1 MQSFHIVYN
10 CFLLFGIV
18 LEEFILK
25 NLSLKNIYSQKDNM
39 GSSDQSSMTTLSK
52 AVLSIALSSLYSF
65 NLLHK
70 SHHYF
75 KLSYL
80 LLMIFFFTL
89 QWNVPRTSTLCVTV
103 SLLPKPGFC
112 PLQVFH
118 KHLLNE
124 WFQRQCF

>member
-25 NLSLKNIYSQKDNM
+25 NLSLKNIYSQKDNT

-52 AVLSIALSSLYSF
+52 ALLSIALSSLYSF

-75 KLSYL
+75 VILFIAYD
-80 LLMIFFFTL
+80 FFFTL

-124 WFQRQCF
+124 GFQRQCF

>member
-25 NLSLKNIYSQKDNM
+25 NLSLKNIYSQKDNT

-52 AVLSIALSSLYSF
+52 ALLSIALSSLYSF

-75 KLSYL
+75 VILFIAYD
-80 LLMIFFFTL
+80 FFFTL
-89 QWNVPRTSTLCVTV
+89 Q
-103 SLLPKPGFC
+103 
-112 PLQVFH
+112 
-118 KHLLNE
+118 
-124 WFQRQCF
+124 

>member
-25 NLSLKNIYSQKDNM
+25 NLSLKNIYSQKDNT

-52 AVLSIALSSLYSF
+52 ALLSIALSSLYSF

-80 LLMIFFFTL
+80 LLMIFFL
-89 QWNVPRTSTLCVTV
+89 HYNEMSQGPVPCV
-103 SLLPKPGFC
+103 SLFLFCLSQGFA
-112 PLQVFH
+112 H
-118 KHLLNE
+118 YK
-124 WFQRQCF
+124 CFTNIC